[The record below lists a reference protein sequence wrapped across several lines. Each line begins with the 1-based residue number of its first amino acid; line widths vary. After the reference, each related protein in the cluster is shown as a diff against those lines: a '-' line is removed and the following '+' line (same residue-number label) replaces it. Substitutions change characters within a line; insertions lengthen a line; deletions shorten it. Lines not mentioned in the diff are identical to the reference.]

1 MHGIDRGKRDLLLFA
16 AGKGEN
22 VAPELVLNMQ
32 CLCGLRHT
40 PFHLL
45 LRHST
50 IVAKS
55 AALILIFTRQ
65 VRGFGFSIPRVTD
78 ATESSSAA
86 LEAAVRSGT

>member
-1 MHGIDRGKRDLLLFA
+1 MHGIDRGTRDLLHFA

-22 VAPELVLNMQ
+22 VAPEQVFNMQ
-32 CLCGLRHT
+32 CLCGLRRT